1 VTLEYPSDWKFDDLD
16 IKPQAALLDELTELA
31 IRIATSSD
39 QPKAIL
45 ESFKL
50 KFGQPSHSSSTH
62 YAGIDFR
69 EAVQNFSGSI
79 VEFIDTYWGCLESA
93 ARVGGK
99 VPSDE
104 QFSKLLAKHKIPYVV
119 SRGRLSRPAATTA
132 PPQPSIIAGVVGIGG
147 PGGPGVVGIGRQGGP
162 GVVGIAPGATSSS
175 ASSNPRATE
184 PSMAKSAVAPD
195 PSSVFIIHGRH
206 PLRGELANFIR
217 SVGLNVIEMSDAK
230 RETGMG
236 TPYVGEIVDYA
247 LSRAQ
252 AVIALFTG
260 DDLAQLRPELK
271 GVSEPDEP
279 PTPQPRPN
287 VIYEAGIAHGK
298 APERLIIVEVGNLR
312 GLSDL
317 HGRHVIRLKNTTE
330 CRQDLIDQLE
340 VCGCTVKRSGRDWLT
355 AGDFTKGP

>member
-1 VTLEYPSDWKFDDLD
+1 VTLEYPSDWKFDDLE
-16 IKPQAALLDELTELA
+16 IKPQPALLDELTELA

-50 KFGQPSHSSSTH
+50 KFGEPSHSSSTH

-69 EAVQNFSGSI
+69 TAVQNFSGSI
-79 VEFIDTYWGCLESA
+79 VEFIDTYWGCLEFA
-93 ARVGGK
+93 ASVGAK

-104 QFSKLLAKHKIPYVV
+104 QFSRLLAKHKIPYVV
-119 SRGRLSRPAATTA
+119 SRGRLSRPSAAPA
-132 PPQPSIIAGVVGIGG
+132 AAPSIIAGVVGIGG
-147 PGGPGVVGIGRQGGP
+147 PGGPGVVGIGGHGRP
-162 GVVGIAPGATSSS
+162 SVVGIAPGATSTST
-175 ASSNPRATE
+175 SSNLPAKE
-184 PSMAKSAVAPD
+184 PPVTKSAVSPD

-206 PLRGELANFIR
+206 PLRGELAHFIR

-230 RETGMG
+230 KETGMG

-271 GVSEPDEP
+271 GATEPDEA

-330 CRQDLIDQLE
+330 CRQDLLDQLE
-340 VCGCTVKRSGRDWLT
+340 VCGCSVKRSGRDWLS
-355 AGDFTKGP
+355 AGDFSRGP